1 MGEEPPPLLTVLQF
15 EGVVIAALAVLF
27 AAIWL
32 RSREAGTR
40 TLALGFAVMALW
52 YLASDRTGSA
62 APTIDSVRQRAWGGV
77 VLLGVMLITFGVV
90 QYLGAPQ
97 GRRRWLL
104 ALFWLPPAALLVTI
118 VFTPDVPRRVFHI
131 VGLLPYVGAAMLAF
145 RRAQQRPGD
154 GHRLL
159 GVALLLAASTP
170 YLLLAAGMPAA
181 QLKYF
186 AGATVVLFG
195 MALLTI
201 SLMRRQR
208 ELDAEVQHRA
218 HAEEQL
224 RDANARLEGRVHE
237 RTSHLHEL
245 IRGLETFNHSVSHD
259 LRGPLSGMSALAHMA
274 SEALESGDLQAVQ
287 RALPVIAKQCDA
299 SVSLVATMLDLAR
312 LGDLRLQ
319 PESLSLPDLAQAAF
333 DEVMLGAVVGASP
346 EIHCAPMPAVTADPR
361 LLRIVL
367 VNLIGNAVKFT
378 RDAAAPRIDVEASV
392 QGTDLVVHVRDNG
405 VGLATQGAERLFD
418 PFVRAH
424 GARFEGH
431 GLGLSIVRRAVQ
443 SLGGRAWAESP
454 PQGGAAFCFMLPGA
468 VSAARPVSAVSA
480 DSAVS
485 PHAPPPAGAALA
497 S

>member
-77 VLLGVMLITFGVV
+77 VLLGIMLITLGVV
-90 QYLGAPQ
+90 QYLGAPK
-97 GRRRWLL
+97 GRWRGLL
-104 ALFWLPPAALLVTI
+104 ALFWLPPAALLLTI
-118 VFTPDVPRRVFHI
+118 VFTPDVPRRAFHI
-131 VGLLPYVGAAMLAF
+131 VGLLPYAGTALLAF
-145 RRAQQRPGD
+145 RRAQQRPGE
-154 GHRLL
+154 GHKLL
-159 GVALLLAASTP
+159 GVALLMAASTP
-170 YLLLAAGMPAA
+170 FVLLAAGMPAA

-186 AGATVVLFG
+186 AGAAVVLFG

-218 HAEEQL
+218 HAEELL
-224 RDANARLEGRVHE
+224 RDANALLEARVNE

-245 IRGLETFNHSVSHD
+245 IQGLETFNNSISHD
-259 LRGPLSGMSALAHMA
+259 LRGPLSGMATLAHMA
-274 SEALESGDLQAVQ
+274 TEALDRGDLRTAQ
-287 RALPVIAKQCDA
+287 RALPVIARQCDA

-319 PESLSLPDLAQAAF
+319 PESLCLSELAQAAF
-333 DEVMLGAVVGASP
+333 DEVMLGVTAGAPSGATSGVRP
-346 EIHCAPMPAVTADPR
+346 HLHCAPMPAVTADAR

-378 RDAAAPRIDVEASV
+378 RDAVAPRIDIDVLLQGADIVV
-392 QGTDLVVHVRDNG
+392 QVRDNG
-405 VGLATQGAERLFD
+405 VGLATQGADRLFD

-443 SLGGRAWAESP
+443 TLGGRVWAESP
-454 PQGGAAFCFMLPGA
+454 PQGGAAFCFMLPNA
-468 VSAARPVSAVSA
+468 VTADRSEPEPAAAM
-480 DSAVS
+480 
-485 PHAPPPAGAALA
+485 LA